1 MLFLQTGTKSN
12 LKSNCVIE
20 LRNEFNKVPGYK
32 IEIQKLI
39 VFVYNSNDWS
49 ENKIKKIISS
59 KKNSK

>member
-1 MLFLQTGTKSN
+1 M
-12 LKSNCVIE
+12 IE
-20 LRNEFNKVPGYK
+20 LGNEFNKVPGYK
-32 IEIQKLI
+32 IEIQKLV